1 MHAAAVSLNHLA
13 VWDPWLLDTA
23 ACNKSF
29 EAPTSCNQ
37 QKIQLTC
44 TFDLTLSGSHIR
56 YTYLH
61 PRGSCELNLLRL
73 ICGDFGNLRR
83 PLGFWVNWVDIG
95 QDVCDLRQ
103 LVQHDDCMQIQQEL
117 IWYAWKLNHLEVSAA
132 LEPFHDIRLIRALC
146 LYMSCH
152 LGAQDSIHVET

>member
-1 MHAAAVSLNHLA
+1 MA
-13 VWDPWLLDTA
+13 
-23 ACNKSF
+23 
-29 EAPTSCNQ
+29 
-37 QKIQLTC
+37 LTYAI
-44 TFDLTLSGSHIR
+44 LISK
-56 YTYLH
+56 YLH
-61 PRGSCELNLLRL
+61 PRGSCELNLLQL
-73 ICGDFGNLRR
+73 ICGDIGNLRR

-95 QDVCDLRQ
+95 QDVRDLRQ